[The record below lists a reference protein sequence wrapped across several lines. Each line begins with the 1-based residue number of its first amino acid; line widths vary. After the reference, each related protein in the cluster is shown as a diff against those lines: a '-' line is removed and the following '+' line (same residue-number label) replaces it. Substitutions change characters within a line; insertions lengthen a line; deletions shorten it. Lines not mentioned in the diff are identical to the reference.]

1 MRKLLALLLVGLV
14 VLTGGC
20 IGTNS
25 STGSGVTSSELPTVR
40 AATLLGG
47 ISTLDIMQAK
57 GFDEENGFHVKVLR
71 LAKTPDIIAALEK
84 GETDFAVI
92 PAEMAAKLAQSG
104 VDIKIIGVDMFQ
116 NQAIIG
122 KKKMKPEELRGKK
135 IGAVVASGTFKLFEA
150 YMKVLYNISPNEYTV
165 VNVPPG
171 SIEDSLKDVDA
182 VVIWEPMVSQ
192 LIVKNYTVIATFSK
206 LWNEAKARGLVQG
219 PPVMLVW
226 VVRGD
231 FLEKHRNLVDAF
243 IKAQLESAR
252 YWKEHPEGTKEIL
265 GDLYHID
272 EKTLNVLY
280 SRTEVNDERL
290 NDDLIKGI
298 KSEWYLAY
306 LGGYLKENP
315 ESLDIFY
322 RG

>member
-47 ISTLDIMQAK
+47 ISTLDIMQARD
-57 GFDEENGFHVKVLR
+57 FDEENGFHVKVLR

-122 KKKMKPEELRGKK
+122 KEKMKPEDLRGKK

-150 YMKVLYNISPNEYTV
+150 YMKALYNLTPKDYSV

-182 VVIWEPMVSQ
+182 VVIWEPIVSQ
-192 LIVKNYTVIATFSK
+192 LIVKNYTVIATFSG

-265 GDLYHID
+265 GDLYHLD

>member
-1 MRKLLALLLVGLV
+1 MRKLEVAVAVGIALLIIGSLWYLGSSGES
-14 VLTGGC
+14 GGQP
-20 IGTNS
+20 
-25 STGSGVTSSELPTVR
+25 EVR

-47 ISTLDIMQAK
+47 ISTLDVMGAK

-104 VDIKIIGVDMFQ
+104 VDIKIISVDMLQ

-122 KKKMKPEELRGKK
+122 KEKMRPEELKGRK
-135 IGAVVASGTFKLFEA
+135 IGAVVASGTFKLFQA
-150 YMKVLYNISPNEYTV
+150 YMKVLYNITPGDYSV

-171 SIEDSLKDVDA
+171 SIEDSLKEVDA
-182 VVIWEPMVSQ
+182 VVIWEPIVSQ

-206 LWNEAKARGLVQG
+206 LWDEADDEDIVEG

-243 IKAQLESAR
+243 IRAQEESAR

-265 GDLYHID
+265 GNLYHLD
-272 EKTLNVLY
+272 EKTLDVLY
-280 SRTEVNDERL
+280 SRTEVNDDEL
-290 NDDLIKGI
+290 DEDLIKGI
-298 KSEWYLAY
+298 
-306 LGGYLKENP
+306 
-315 ESLDIFY
+315 
-322 RG
+322 

>member
-1 MRKLLALLLVGLV
+1 MRKLEVAVAVGIALLIIGSLWYLGSSGES
-14 VLTGGC
+14 GGQP
-20 IGTNS
+20 
-25 STGSGVTSSELPTVR
+25 EVR

-47 ISTLDIMQAK
+47 ISTLDVMGAK

-104 VDIKIIGVDMFQ
+104 VDIKIISVDMLQ

-122 KKKMKPEELRGKK
+122 KEKMRPEELKGRK
-135 IGAVVASGTFKLFEA
+135 IGAVVASGTFKLFQA
-150 YMKVLYNISPNEYTV
+150 YMKVLYNITPGDYSV

-171 SIEDSLKDVDA
+171 SIEESLKDVDA
-182 VVIWEPMVSQ
+182 VVIWEPIVSQ

-206 LWNEAKARGLVQG
+206 LWDEADDEDIVEG

-243 IKAQLESAR
+243 IRAQEESAR

-265 GDLYHID
+265 GNLYHLD
-272 EKTLNVLY
+272 EKTLDVLY

-298 KSEWYLAY
+298 KSEWHLAY
-306 LGGYLKENP
+306 LGGYLTEDP
-315 ESLDIFY
+315 SGLDIFY

>member
-1 MRKLLALLLVGLV
+1 MRKLLALLIVGLV
-14 VLTGGC
+14 VLTAGC
-20 IGTNS
+20 IS
-25 STGSGVTSSELPTVR
+25 SSLSKPTETTSTAELPTVR

-104 VDIKIIGVDMFQ
+104 VDIKIVAVDMLQ
-116 NQAIIG
+116 NQAVIG
-122 KKKMKPEELRGKK
+122 KEKMKPEKLRGKK
-135 IGAVVASGTFKLFEA
+135 IGAVVASGTFKLFQA
-150 YMKVLYNISPNEYTV
+150 YMKALYNITPDDYTV

-171 SIEDSLKDVDA
+171 SIEDSLKDIDA

-192 LIVKNYTVIATFSK
+192 LIVKNYTVIMTFSG
-206 LWNEAKARGLVQG
+206 LWSEAKARGLVNG

-231 FLEKHRNLVDAF
+231 FLEKHRELVDAF

-252 YWKEHPEGTKEIL
+252 YWKEHPGETKEIL
-265 GDLYHID
+265 GNLYHLD
-272 EKTLNVLY
+272 EKTLDVLY
-280 SRTEVNDERL
+280 SRTEVVSGL
-290 NDDLIKGI
+290 NDDLIRGI
-298 KSEWYLAY
+298 KSEWHLAY

-315 ESLDIFY
+315 ENLDIFY

>member
-1 MRKLLALLLVGLV
+1 MRKLEVAVAVGIALLIIGSLWYLGSSGKS
-14 VLTGGC
+14 GGQP
-20 IGTNS
+20 
-25 STGSGVTSSELPTVR
+25 EVR

-47 ISTLDIMQAK
+47 ISTLDVMGAK

-104 VDIKIIGVDMFQ
+104 VDIKIISVDMLQ

-122 KKKMKPEELRGKK
+122 KEKMRPEELRGRK
-135 IGAVVASGTFKLFEA
+135 IGAVVASGTFKLFQA
-150 YMKVLYNISPNEYTV
+150 YMKVLYNITPGDYSV

-171 SIEDSLKDVDA
+171 SIEDSLKEVDA
-182 VVIWEPMVSQ
+182 VVIWEPIVSQ

-206 LWNEAKARGLVQG
+206 LWDEADDEDIVEG

-243 IKAQLESAR
+243 INAQLESAN
-252 YWKEHPEGTKEIL
+252 YWKEHPEETKKIL
-265 GDLYHID
+265 GNLYHLD
-272 EKTLNVLY
+272 EKTLDVLY
-280 SRTEVNDERL
+280 SRTEVNDDEL
-290 NDDLIKGI
+290 DEDLIKGI
-298 KSEWYLAY
+298 KSEWHLAY
-306 LGGYLKENP
+306 LGGYLTEDP
-315 ESLDIFY
+315 SGLDIFY

>member
-1 MRKLLALLLVGLV
+1 MKNSLALFIVGLI
-14 VLTGGC
+14 VLAAGC
-20 IGTNS
+20 IS
-25 STGSGVTSSELPTVR
+25 SSPSKPTETATPTVR

-57 GFDEENGFHVKVLR
+57 GFDGKNGFHVKVLR

-104 VDIKIIGVDMFQ
+104 VDIKIVAVDMLQ
-116 NQAIIG
+116 NQAVIG
-122 KKKMKPEELRGKK
+122 KEKMKPEELRGKK
-135 IGAVVASGTFKLFEA
+135 IGAVVASGTFKLFQA
-150 YMKVLYNISPNEYTV
+150 YMKVLYNLTPGDYTV

-192 LIVKNYTVIATFSK
+192 LIVKNYTVITTFSG
-206 LWNEAKARGLVQG
+206 LWNEAKARGLVNG

-231 FLEKHRNLVDAF
+231 FLEKHRELVDAF
-243 IKAQLESAR
+243 IRAQEESTA
-252 YWKEHPEGTKEIL
+252 YWKNNEAETEKVL
-265 GDLYHID
+265 MDLYHLD
-272 EKTLNVLY
+272 EKTVKTLY
-280 SRTEVNDERL
+280 GRTEVVSGLTDEM
-290 NDDLIKGI
+290 ITGI
-298 KSEWYLAY
+298 KSEWHLAY
-306 LGGYLKENP
+306 LGGYLTKNP
-315 ESLDIFY
+315 ESLNIFY

>member
-1 MRKLLALLLVGLV
+1 MRKLLALFLVGIV
-14 VLTGGC
+14 VLTAGC
-20 IGTNS
+20 
-25 STGSGVTSSELPTVR
+25 TGSNPKKTTSTAELPTVK

-47 ISTLDIMQAK
+47 ISTLDVMGAK
-57 GFDEENGFHVKVLR
+57 GFDEKNGFHVKVLR

-104 VDIKIIGVDMFQ
+104 VDVKIIGVDMFQ

-122 KKKMKPEELRGKK
+122 KEKMKPEELRGKK
-135 IGAVVASGTFKLFEA
+135 IGAVVASGTFKLFQA

-171 SIEDSLKDVDA
+171 SIEESLKDVDA

-206 LWNEAKARGLVQG
+206 LWDEADDEDIVEG

-243 IKAQLESAR
+243 IRAQEESAN
-252 YWKEHPEGTKEIL
+252 YWKEHPGETKKIL
-265 GDLYHID
+265 GDLYHLD
-272 EKTLNVLY
+272 EKTLDVLY
-280 SRTEVNDERL
+280 SRTEVNDDEL
-290 NDDLIKGI
+290 DEDLIKGI
-298 KSEWYLAY
+298 RSEWHLAY

-315 ESLDIFY
+315 KNLDIFY

>member
-1 MRKLLALLLVGLV
+1 MRRLIALLLVGLV
-14 VLTGGC
+14 VLTAGC
-20 IGTNS
+20 VGSNS
-25 STGSGVTSSELPTVR
+25 TETTSTAELPTVK

-57 GFDEENGFHVKVLR
+57 GFDEKNGFHVKVLR

-122 KKKMKPEELRGKK
+122 REKMNPEDLRGKK
-135 IGAVVASGTFKLFEA
+135 IGAVVASGTFKLFQA
-150 YMKVLYNISPNEYTV
+150 YMKVLYNITPNDYTV

-206 LWNEAKARGLVQG
+206 LWDEADDEDIVEG

-231 FLEKHRNLVDAF
+231 FLKKHRELVDAF
-243 IKAQLESAR
+243 IKAQLESAN
-252 YWKEHPEGTKEIL
+252 YWKEHPEETKKIL
-265 GDLYHID
+265 GNLYHLD
-272 EKTLNVLY
+272 EKTLNILY
-280 SRTEVNDERL
+280 SRTEVNDDEL
-290 NDDLIKGI
+290 DEDLIKGI

-306 LGGYLKENP
+306 LGGYLKKNP
-315 ESLDIFY
+315 ENLDIFY